1 MALFIMKIFLSLFF
15 HFRSSL
21 YEVLDHLSS
30 IANLSGANS
39 MTAENLSM
47 SLLKVNRDTI
57 AMVMF
62 KQNNAIE
69 FLITNYQKIKGIKEK
84 G

>member
-1 MALFIMKIFLSLFF
+1 M
-15 HFRSSL
+15 
-21 YEVLDHLSS
+21 
-30 IANLSGANS
+30 N
-39 MTAENLSM
+39 AENLAIVLGPTLTWSQGQ
-47 SLLKVNRDTI
+47 VNRDTI

-62 KQNNAIE
+62 KQNNVIE